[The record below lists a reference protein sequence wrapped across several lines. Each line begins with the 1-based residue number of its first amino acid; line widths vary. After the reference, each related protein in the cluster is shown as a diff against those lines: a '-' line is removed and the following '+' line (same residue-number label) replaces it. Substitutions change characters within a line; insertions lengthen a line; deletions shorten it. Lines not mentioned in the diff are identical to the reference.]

1 MFDRPTRCAGNRVG
15 VFVDGVSVIGS
26 VLTALGLVC
35 LIDQR
40 VARVIALVCL

>member
-1 MFDRPTRCAGNRVG
+1 MFDRPTRRAGNRAG
-15 VFVDGVSVIGS
+15 VFVDHVSVIGS
-26 VLTALGLVC
+26 VLTVLGLVC

>member
-1 MFDRPTRCAGNRVG
+1 MFDRPTRRASNRVG
-15 VFVDGVSVIGS
+15 VFVDRVSVIGS
-26 VLTALGLVC
+26 VLTVLGLVC